1 MSDKKV
7 RSIERAVEVAAR
19 AFAFRKFNDV
29 TIAEISQAAQ
39 CSTTTI
45 YAIFGN
51 KEGLFLEAM
60 SHLLQTQ
67 VPEVRSNNRSAL
79 CRLVSFA
86 EARVRSLSSPVV
98 RGAVR
103 AISGQIDTA
112 QVLVDHLAEQQCG
125 KVIAILEP
133 QIDACVQHNLLR
145 PLGTENLA
153 YSIMAVTAYEPIV
166 FGMLYG
172 NDKSV
177 DVTGVLR
184 KAFAPLV
191 TPSGEAM
198 LTQLLDE
205 GPYHGALTLAS
216 LNPPQRYQSTARG

>member
-7 RSIERAVEVAAR
+7 HSVKRAVEVAAR
-19 AFAFRKFNDV
+19 AFAFRKFNEV
-29 TIAEISQAAQ
+29 TVAEISQAAQ

-60 SHLLQTQ
+60 THLLQTQ
-67 VPEVRSNNRSAL
+67 VPEVRLNNRSAL

-112 QVLVDHLAEQQCG
+112 RTLVDHLAEQQCG

-145 PLGTENLA
+145 PLGSDNLA
-153 YSIMAVTAYEPIV
+153 YAIMAVTAYEPIV

-172 NDKSV
+172 NDQSV
-177 DVTGVLR
+177 DITGVLR
-184 KAFAPLV
+184 KAFTPLV
-191 TPSGEAM
+191 TPSGEVM

-205 GPYHGALTLAS
+205 GPAYGALSLAS
-216 LNPPQRYQSTARG
+216 RNPPQHYQSTGRA